1 MLIDQDAD
9 ELAALVSLKVDV
21 QDHCSTTWFIYI
33 LDLEIFENKV
43 L

>member
-1 MLIDQDAD
+1 MLTEQDAD
-9 ELAALVSLKVDV
+9 ELTALLSLKVDV
-21 QDHCSTTWFIYI
+21 RDHCSTTWFIYI